1 LSYEVAIKKSA
12 GKALDDIPKG
22 ERDRILEAIIQL
34 KTNPRPA
41 GCKKLSGREGWRI
54 RSQNYRIIYEID
66 DARKQVLVVVI
77 GHRREVYRQ

>member
-1 LSYEVAIKKSA
+1 LSYEVEIKKSA

-22 ERDRILEAIIQL
+22 EQDRILESIVAL
-34 KTNPRPA
+34 KGDPRPP

-66 DARKQVLVVVI
+66 DARKHILVLVI
-77 GHRREVYRQ
+77 GHRRDVYRR